1 MSTDQAER
9 GPYQMLQ
16 ELDAGLTRL
25 KDTVV
30 TGLPDEQTYLRQAL
44 DQQISDLQEMTATLL
59 GEGDAWSESNMHRK
73 TTEEI
78 LSPDPRTPTHR
89 SE

>member
-1 MSTDQAER
+1 MSADQSER
-9 GPYQMLQ
+9 GPCQILQ
-16 ELDAGLTRL
+16 ELDAGLSRILVELRL
-25 KDTVV
+25 
-30 TGLPDEQTYLRQAL
+30 GHRASIEDEVRACKVLT
-44 DQQISDLQEMTATLL
+44 IILL
-59 GEGDAWSESNMHRK
+59 GEGDAWGGNKMHRK